1 MQKSRTQIGFT
12 RLILEEIDRHLAR
25 EHGGELP
32 DYSTLDTV
40 EHVAPQN
47 IESSDDW
54 KVEMG
59 ANAQSEDY
67 ARVINTAGNL
77 CLRKR
82 ERNSEMGR
90 LPFAKKQELLRRSPS
105 RLALD
110 IVDREGPWNFAAIQ
124 KRSAQLADIA
134 ARIWA
139 WSTAHE

>member
-1 MQKSRTQIGFT
+1 MGRNFGDS
-12 RLILEEIDRHLAR
+12 
-25 EHGGELP
+25 GE
-32 DYSTLDTV
+32 
-40 EHVAPQN
+40 
-47 IESSDDW
+47 
-54 KVEMG
+54 
-59 ANAQSEDY
+59 SENY
-67 ARVINTAGNL
+67 ARIINTVGNL

-90 LPFAKKQELLRRSPS
+90 LPFAKKRELLRPSPS